1 MSPTDGQGHIDFPDK
16 EMNEPSQLGH
26 FLEVHTHTPQPHC
39 SGEKRGEVASA
50 AAGVWIGEPFF
61 SKYVFSRCGCP
72 VYSMP
77 CYHPHTQAKLPDR
90 QAWTQRHSPHRPQL
104 SEEGRCCFQ
113 GPPFLSWVPLATADH
128 PSHWR
133 KGHPQSLLGFSS
145 LNLPNK
151 KEGHLQLYRRR
162 TWHKRTYSFIHSTP
176 TEHP

>member
-1 MSPTDGQGHIDFPDK
+1 MSPASWAISWK
-16 EMNEPSQLGH
+16 Y
-26 FLEVHTHTPQPHC
+26 THTPQPHC

-128 PSHWR
+128 LSHWR